1 MPLEP
6 VSQGLLQQL
15 AEERQPPI
23 SEQTPALARMTGP
36 IFAGMSGRGPE
47 VAEVR
52 NLKLNGVDGERF
64 RVRALIPEGEP
75 QSVIVYFHG
84 GGWVLGDIDL
94 QYDHLGRDLANRTQ
108 STVVLVNYR
117 KAPEHRFPTAIDDSY
132 IGLCWAAEHA
142 AEFAEPGAPL
152 IVAGDSA
159 GGNIAAVMTLWARD
173 REGPSIDY
181 QALVYPVTDCDVD
194 TPSYVDPE
202 NQLMLNRDTMIWF
215 WDHYLP
221 DREAR
226 THPDASPLRAPDLSG
241 LPPALVY
248 VCQYDP
254 LHDEGVAYA
263 RALEEA
269 GVPVTLAEAEGQ
281 MHIYFQMANILP
293 GYETGIGLVSEHIRA
308 FIDHHSS
315 TAPGATSAQ
324 KEATSDA

>member
-23 SEQTPALARMTGP
+23 SEQTPALARMAGP
-36 IFAGMSGRGPE
+36 IFSGMSGRGPD

-52 NLKLNGVDGERF
+52 DLKLEGTDGGRF
-64 RVRALIPEGEP
+64 RVRVLVPEGEP
-75 QSVIVYFHG
+75 EAVIVYFHG

-94 QYDHLGRDLANRTQ
+94 QYDHVGRDLANRTR

-117 KAPEHRFPTAIDDSY
+117 KAPEHRFPTAIEDSY

-142 AEFAEPGAPL
+142 AEFSRPDAPL
-152 IVAGDSA
+152 VVAGDSA

-173 REGPSIDY
+173 RQGPRIAF
-181 QALVYPVTDCDVD
+181 QALIYPVTDCDVD
-194 TPSYVDPE
+194 TASYLAPE
-202 NQLMLNRDTMIWF
+202 NQLMLDRDTMIWF

-221 DREAR
+221 DVSAR
-226 THPDASPLRAPDLSG
+226 NHPDASPLRAPDHAG

-248 VCQYDP
+248 VCEFDP

-263 RALEEA
+263 RALENA
-269 GVPVTLAEAEGQ
+269 GVPVILDEADGQ
-281 MHIYFQMANILP
+281 MHIYFQMAGILP
-293 GYETGIGLVSEHIRA
+293 GYQTGMALVAEHIRA
-308 FIDHHSS
+308 AVDRHAHGRQD
-315 TAPGATSAQ
+315 PTSAQ
-324 KEATSDA
+324 RRETTDA